1 MVSDLPK
8 IVITACTS
16 SFRMHCVIAMC
27 ASDLL
32 DEVVQMRLISAS
44 HLKCLVMANTVQHFL
59 INSLKSFLFNLMG
72 NGTGGHANPSWPPE
86 FKVWPLKAFR
96 GIIIGTMIPRYIR
109 INFLVRVNH
118 GDAVVLR
125 AWPLEPGTLIVP
137 EPSDQTKSTEKIALI
152 LKGLPPSHHLIGKSH
167 SITNDCVTCE
177 GCGVSLMELL
187 MPHRRFRK

>member
-1 MVSDLPK
+1 
-8 IVITACTS
+8 
-16 SFRMHCVIAMC
+16 
-27 ASDLL
+27 
-32 DEVVQMRLISAS
+32 
-44 HLKCLVMANTVQHFL
+44 
-59 INSLKSFLFNLMG
+59 MG
-72 NGTGGHANPSWPPE
+72 NGTRRHANPSWPPE

-96 GIIIGTMIPRYIR
+96 GITIGTMIPGYIR
-109 INFLVRVNH
+109 INFLVRINH

-167 SITNDCVTCE
+167 SIANDDVTCE

-187 MPHRRFRK
+187 NATSKI